1 MSARSSRRMNALNAR
16 SFTEGGVALP
26 INNPQTVAQT
36 WIQMP
41 CQPPRNHPHSPTLRW
56 THSPHSRSPVLTRIL
71 NKKMKTQNPI
81 CGVRVLATSHS
92 ITWTHASHPQNNL
105 EELGALP
112 SVFARQSQHS
122 TPVVI
127 MSVESSVL
135 GGHLPT
141 FPSSSQ
147 PTKTTK
153 SSTHI
158 FDSTSA
164 STLSHSTKS
173 LPRSAPIHF
182 S

>member
-1 MSARSSRRMNALNAR
+1 MNALNAR
-16 SFTEGGVALP
+16 SFTKGGVTLP

-41 CQPPRNHPHSPTLRW
+41 CQPLQNHPHSLTLRW
-56 THSPHSRSPVLTRIL
+56 THSPHSRSPVLTWIL
-71 NKKMKTQNPI
+71 NKKTKSQNPI
-81 CGVRVLATSHS
+81 CIVRALAISRS
-92 ITWTHASHPQNNL
+92 ITWTHTSHPQNNL
-105 EELGALP
+105 KKLRALP
-112 SVFARQSQHS
+112 SMFARQSQCS

-127 MSVESSVL
+127 MSVESLVL

-158 FDSTSA
+158 FNSTSA
-164 STLSHSTKS
+164 STLLHSIKS